1 MDIHCPL
8 PKEDRMPV
16 LCSGSQALLT
26 LTGCQ
31 KKKSSE
37 EKRLHNISFLKHK
50 GFYFLENVI

>member
-31 KKKSSE
+31 K
-37 EKRLHNISFLKHK
+37 EKVK
-50 GFYFLENVI
+50 